1 MVVDITAATVVLTSS
16 VASPT
21 NGPFTVTATY
31 SEDVMGITDAGFTAS
46 NAVLSDF
53 TAVSP
58 SVYTILVTPI
68 ADGIVTIDMLDSAG
82 YDTGGNDTLG
92 ADQISITYDIVAPT
106 VVLTTPL
113 SPTNAAFTVRATF
126 SEPVTGV
133 DIGDFDIAGGTA
145 SGFTVLSPTIYRIT
159 VIPTVDAVVTIDM
172 TGGVASDVATNGNT
186 GATQLSVTYDS
197 TLPAVTLTSSPA

>member
-16 VASPT
+16 TTSPT
-21 NGPFTVTATY
+21 NGAFTITATY
-31 SEDVMGITDAGFTAS
+31 SEDVMGITDAGFIAS
-46 NAVLSDF
+46 NATLSNF
-53 TAVSP
+53 TVISA

-92 ADQISITYDIVAPT
+92 AVQLSITYDIVVPT

-113 SPTNAAFTVRATF
+113 SPTNAIFTVRATF

-133 DIGDFDIAGGTA
+133 DI
-145 SGFTVLSPTIYRIT
+145 
-159 VIPTVDAVVTIDM
+159 
-172 TGGVASDVATNGNT
+172 
-186 GATQLSVTYDS
+186 
-197 TLPAVTLTSSPA
+197 

>member
-1 MVVDITAATVVLTSS
+1 MSCTEDDIEVTCTADIAGAGFGYSTMVVDITAATVVLTSS

-53 TAVSP
+53 TAVSA

-92 ADQISITYDIVAPT
+92 ADQISITYDIVVPI

-113 SPTNAAFTVRATF
+113 SPTNAVFTVRAIF

-145 SGFTVLSPTIYRIT
+145 S
-159 VIPTVDAVVTIDM
+159 
-172 TGGVASDVATNGNT
+172 
-186 GATQLSVTYDS
+186 
-197 TLPAVTLTSSPA
+197 